1 MWCAIFP
8 RVCAK
13 AHILQGR
20 FGTSSDRTCADP
32 PVEDG
37 SASIFCCRSSGRR
50 GSFLRIWRVRSSIR
64 RAGTNGLL
72 SERLSLARRFVS
84 RSLLSNVPTHPQD
97 CRFFRG
103 LPLKMSTK
111 SQIRVL
117 PLPRLYDGLFR
128 VSSGRGRNGC
138 ARRSGHSC
146 KTFLFAENTRDVRS
160 SLVLQREIRENSEL
174 VD

>member
-111 SQIRVL
+111 SEIRFL
-117 PLPRLYDGLFR
+117 PLPRVYDGLFR

-138 ARRSGHSC
+138 VPAIRPFVQDFPLCGKHAGRPIISC
-146 KTFLFAENTRDVRS
+146 TAAGNKRKFGTR
-160 SLVLQREIRENSEL
+160 
-174 VD
+174 